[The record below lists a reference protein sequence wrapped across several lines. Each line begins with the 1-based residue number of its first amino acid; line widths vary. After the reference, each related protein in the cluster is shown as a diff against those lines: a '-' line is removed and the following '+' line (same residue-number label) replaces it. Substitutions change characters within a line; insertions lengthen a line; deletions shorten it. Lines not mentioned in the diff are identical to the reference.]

1 MTLNESKTKVVNF
14 SIVWSSSPDLVQ
26 YRPFFSTP
34 ELVEFP
40 TSKPG
45 QKAYAYFYPPSNPNF
60 QGLAD
65 EKPPLL
71 VKTHGELFKPFD
83 ALECLSVLLDLT
95 KINGFCL
102 DSFFSDENHRM
113 L

>member
-1 MTLNESKTKVVNF
+1 VTLNESKTKVVNF
-14 SIVWSSSPDLVQ
+14 SIAWSSSPDLVQ

-60 QGLAD
+60 QGLPD

-71 VKTHGELFKPFD
+71 VKTHGK
-83 ALECLSVLLDLT
+83 
-95 KINGFCL
+95 
-102 DSFFSDENHRM
+102 
-113 L
+113 

>member
-1 MTLNESKTKVVNF
+1 VTLNERKTKVVNF
-14 SIVWSSSPDLVQ
+14 SIVWSSSPDFVQ

-71 VKTHGELFKPFD
+71 VKTHGK
-83 ALECLSVLLDLT
+83 
-95 KINGFCL
+95 
-102 DSFFSDENHRM
+102 
-113 L
+113 